1 MVLPFISSLTG
12 AAGKFPRSPISFI
25 TRHPDIILAILV
37 VSMLGM
43 MIVPLPTFILDLF
56 LTINISFAMTL
67 LVSSLYIPDAIGIAS
82 FPTLLLLTTL
92 FRLSLNV
99 SSTRLILL
107 NGYAGEVINSFG
119 RFVVKGN
126 YIVGGVIFLIL
137 TLIQFIVIAKG
148 SERVAEVSARF
159 NLDSMPGKQMSIDAD
174 LRNGAISMEEA
185 KKLRRELERENQFYG
200 AMDGAMKFVKG
211 DAIAGIVITAI
222 NIIGGLA
229 IGVIQKGLS
238 LDIALKKYTVLTI
251 GDGLVSQIPS
261 IVISTAAGIVVTR
274 VASQEQESNI
284 GREIG
289 IQLTKYPIALI
300 IVSSLLIILSI
311 LPGLPKIPFLLMGC
325 AIALGGYKL
334 LKSEKTLEE
343 NNTREE
349 KRIIPGLIQPLSIYA
364 TSQMIKDRA
373 EFEKGI
379 RYIEEEVFF
388 KLGIQLPEPAIFIN
402 DEKEDSFIIK
412 IYENTVISLA
422 LPENCVLAAESP
434 EILSNYGIASES
446 SFILYGMEYSFIKE
460 EHGENLKKLGV
471 SIFEKEKI
479 ILFILRE
486 TLFKTSEKFIG
497 INEVQLMLDGVS
509 TFYPAL
515 VREVVPGL
523 IAVPQLTELLR
534 RLLQEGIPIR
544 NLRLIL
550 ESIAK
555 NSQHEKNIAL
565 LTELVRTDMK
575 TEICHVLGNGKKELH
590 AFILSPF
597 LESQLMD
604 SITGSNGDMTLSI
617 DPEFASN
624 IFESVEQNCR
634 ASETKRRIIIITQP
648 ELRLLFRNF
657 ITRKF
662 SNIIVVSY
670 NEIDPE
676 FAVHPIGEIGTPEG

>member
-1 MVLPFISSLTG
+1 MALPFISSLKG
-12 AAGKFPRSPISFI
+12 ATNRFSRSPISLL
-25 TRHPDIILAILV
+25 TGHPDVILAILV

-56 LTINISFAMTL
+56 LTLNITFAMTL
-67 LVSSLYIPDAIGIAS
+67 LISSLYIPNAISIAS

-185 KKLRRELERENQFYG
+185 KSQRRELERENQFYG

-238 LDIALKKYTVLTI
+238 LNIALKKYTVLTI

-289 IQLTKYPIALI
+289 IQLTRYPIALI
-300 IVSSLLIILSI
+300 IVSSLLLILSI
-311 LPGLPKIPFLLMGC
+311 LPGLPKIPFFLMGC
-325 AIALGGYKL
+325 FIALSGYKL
-334 LKSEKTLEE
+334 LKNQNSK
-343 NNTREE
+343 EE
-349 KRIIPGLIQPLSIYA
+349 KEPIEEKKLIPGVLQPISIFAPTKLIS
-364 TSQMIKDRA
+364 DRK

-379 RYIEEEVFF
+379 KYIEEEVFF
-388 KLGIQLPEPAIFIN
+388 KLGVQLNEPLIIIN
-402 DEKEDSFIIK
+402 EESPFIIK
-412 IYENTVISLA
+412 IFENTILS
-422 LPENCVLAAESP
+422 VLIPDNSVLVPESP
-434 EILSNYGIASES
+434 EIINNYGITTDS
-446 SFILYGMEYSFIKE
+446 SFILYGREYSFTKE
-460 EHGENLKKLGV
+460 EHGENLKKLGF
-471 SIFEKEKI
+471 SIFEKENI
-479 ILFILRE
+479 IFFVLRE
-486 TLFKTSEKFIG
+486 VLFKNSEKFTG
-497 INEVQLMLDGVS
+497 INEVQTMLDGLS

-523 IAVPQLTELLR
+523 ITIPQLTELLR
-534 RLLQEGIPIR
+534 RLLTEGIPVR

-555 NSQHEKNIAL
+555 NGQREKNIAL
-565 LTELVRTDMK
+565 LTELVRADLK
-575 TEICHVLGNGKKELH
+575 TEISNILCNEKKEIR

-604 SITGSNGDMTLSI
+604 SISGSNGNITLSI
-617 DPEFASN
+617 DPELATE
-624 IFESVEQNCR
+624 IFESVEKNCFTPDKG
-634 ASETKRRIIIITQP
+634 SKKIIILTQQEIRP
-648 ELRLLFRNF
+648 LFRNF
-657 ITRKF
+657 IIRKF
-662 SNIIVVSY
+662 PEISVISY
-670 NEIDPE
+670 DEIDPE
-676 FAVHPIGEIGTPEG
+676 FVVQPLGEIGGKE